1 MTISSPLRTLLITVL
16 VAAVAGGTG
25 WAGYRWFRE
34 SLREPERDVPVTQV
48 RRGDVVFTVNATG
61 ALQGGNSRM
70 LVAPMTGSN
79 QLTITDLRK
88 PGELVA
94 EGDVVAAF
102 DTTEEAFKL
111 REAEADLAEAE
122 QQVLQARNE
131 SVAKAEELNYELI
144 KARSDVRLAELECR
158 RNELRSRIEAQQN
171 DLTLA
176 DARERLARLE
186 RDFPARR
193 AAAEAAINIQDAARQ
208 KAGMQAETARRN
220 MEMMV
225 LRAPAGGYVNVE
237 NNTNSNFFFPG
248 MQFPLFQLGDQVRA
262 GMAVAQ
268 IPDMSHWEA
277 SAAIAEQDRGHLAE
291 GQPAAIIVIAMPAQP
306 FEGRIV
312 NLGGTTGPPWN
323 RRFECRLA
331 LHAGESRLRPGMSVR
346 IVITTE
352 TMRDVL
358 WLPAQALQESD
369 GRAYVYVRDGAGFVE
384 RDVKLVRR
392 SESQVVIEGLDEH
405 AQVALAVPGKET
417 SAPGRNDGTAKVV
430 AK

>member
-1 MTISSPLRTLLITVL
+1 MRIAAPLRTVLITVL
-16 VAAVAGGTG
+16 VAAVAGGAG
-25 WAGYRWFRE
+25 WAGYRWIRE
-34 SLREPERDVPVTQV
+34 SLKEPERDVPVTQV

-70 LVAPMTGSN
+70 LAAPMTGSN
-79 QLTITDLRK
+79 QLTITELRK
-88 PGELVA
+88 PGELVG

-122 QQVLQARNE
+122 QQVIQARNE
-131 SVAKAEELNYELI
+131 AVAKAEELNYELI
-144 KARSDVRLAELECR
+144 KARSDLRLAELECR

-186 RDFPARR
+186 RDYPSRK

-225 LRAPAGGYVNVE
+225 LRAPASGYVNVE

-248 MQFPLFQLGDQVRA
+248 MQFPLFQIGDQVRA

-268 IPDMSHWEA
+268 IPDMSQWEA

-291 GQPAAIIVIAMPAQP
+291 GQPAAITVIAMPTRSL
-306 FEGRIV
+306 EGRIV
-312 NLGGTTGPPWN
+312 NLGGTSGPPWN

-331 LHAGESRLRPGMSVR
+331 LSAIDSRLRPGMSVR

-369 GRAYVYVRDGAGFVE
+369 GRAYVYAREAAGFVA

-392 SESQVVIEGLDEH
+392 SESQVVVEGLDEH
-405 AQVALAVPGKET
+405 ALVALAVPGKE
-417 SAPGRNDGTAKVV
+417 AAAAGRKDGAAK
-430 AK
+430 AISK

>member
-1 MTISSPLRTLLITVL
+1 MKSAARLRAVGIGIL
-16 VAAVAGGTG
+16 VVAVASAAG

-34 SLREPERDVPVTQV
+34 SLKEPARDVPVTQV
-48 RRGDVVFTVNATG
+48 RRGGVVFTVTATG

-70 LVAPMTGSN
+70 LAAPMTGSN

-88 PGELVA
+88 PGELVE
-94 EGDVVAAF
+94 EGDVIAAF

-111 REAEADLAEAE
+111 REAEADLAEAG
-122 QQVLQARNE
+122 QQVIQARNE
-131 SVAKAEELNYELI
+131 TVAKAEELNYDLI

-171 DLTLA
+171 DLTLS

-186 RDFPARR
+186 RDYPARK

-208 KAGMQAETARRN
+208 KAEMQAETARRN

-225 LRAPAGGYVNVE
+225 LRAPAGGYVNIE
-237 NNTNSNFFFPG
+237 SNTNTNFFITG
-248 MQFPLFQLGDQVRA
+248 MQFPLFQVGDQVRA

-268 IPDMSHWEA
+268 IPDLSQWEV

-291 GQPAAIIVIAMPAQP
+291 GQPAAIQVIALP
-306 FEGRIV
+306 GRSFDGRVV
-312 NLGGTTGPPWN
+312 NLGGTSGPPWN
-323 RRFECRLA
+323 RRFECRLSLNA
-331 LHAGESRLRPGMSVR
+331 KESRLRPGMSVR

-352 TMRDVL
+352 TMQDVL
-358 WLPAQALQESD
+358 WLPAQALHESD
-369 GRAYVYVRDGAGFVE
+369 GRAFVYVREGAGFVT

-392 SESQVVIEGLDEH
+392 SESQVVVEGLEEH
-405 AQVALAVPGKET
+405 SLVALAAPGKE
-417 SAPGRNDGTAKVV
+417 APEAGGKGGAGKAITK
-430 AK
+430 

>member
-1 MTISSPLRTLLITVL
+1 MRIPAPFRIALITAL
-16 VAAVAGGTG
+16 VAAVAGGAG

-34 SLREPERDVPVTQV
+34 SLQEPERDVPVTQV

-79 QLTITDLRK
+79 QLTITELRK
-88 PGELVA
+88 PGELVE

-122 QQVLQARNE
+122 QQVIQARNE
-131 SVAKAEELNYELI
+131 AVAKAEELNYELI

-176 DARERLARLE
+176 DARERLARLQ
-186 RDFPARR
+186 RDYPSRK

-208 KAGMQAETARRN
+208 KAGMQSETARRN

-225 LRAPAGGYVNVE
+225 LRAPASGYVNVE
-237 NNTNSNFFFPG
+237 NNTNSNFYFPG
-248 MQFPLFQLGDQVRA
+248 MQFPLFQIGDQVRA

-268 IPDMSHWEA
+268 IPDMRQWEA

-291 GQPAAIIVIAMPAQP
+291 GQPAAITVIAMPGQP

-312 NLGGTTGPPWN
+312 NLGGTSGPPWN

-331 LHAGESRLRPGMSVR
+331 LNAGESRLRPGMSVR

-352 TMRDVL
+352 TMRDVF
-358 WLPAQALQESD
+358 WLPAQALHESD
-369 GRAYVYVRDGAGFVE
+369 GRAYVYAREGAAFVA

-392 SESQVVIEGLDEH
+392 SESQVVVEGLDEH
-405 AQVALAVPGKET
+405 ALVALAVPGKEAAT
-417 SAPGRNDGTAKVV
+417 PGRKGGAAKAI